1 MSEFE
6 TFPDLA
12 AVDAAQGRMRG
23 GDRLYTV
30 DARYRNH
37 VEAERVRIMS
47 GDQPSAP
54 VKTSLAGVSGV
65 NHIGQQEYLDGEPD
79 PRMLQLANSLSAR
92 IGPDGRR
99 MVDSVPGYREQ
110 VDASFADAMSGKKRW
125 GPAAEKLA
133 ADLATE
139 AKNQAADAGLYPGS
153 ENQPDFT
160 FDRTDPKFQAA
171 ATLADEQKLTDRQ
184 FAAVLKFYA
193 DMGKSP

>member
-30 DARYRNH
+30 DPRYRAH

-54 VKTSLAGVSGV
+54 IKPSLTGVTGTDGIGRRA
-65 NHIGQQEYLDGEPD
+65 HIGGEPD
-79 PRMLQLANSLSAR
+79 SRMVELAGQLAAR

-110 VDASFADAMSGKKRW
+110 VEATFIEAMSGKRW
-125 GPAAEKLA
+125 TPAAEKLA

-139 AKNQAADAGLYPGS
+139 SANQVADAGLYPGS
-153 ENQPDFT
+153 ENQPDFS
-160 FDRTDPKFQAA
+160 FDRTDPQFQAA
-171 ATLADEQKLTDRQ
+171 ATLADEQGLSGKQ
-184 FAAVLKFYA
+184 FAAVLNFYA
-193 DMGKSP
+193 DMGK